1 MGRPDKSARSSGDSG
16 RDKGQMS
23 GITRR
28 RLSMEMIKYRIFVL
42 AMWVAKKT
50 CGSSDV
56 RMLLN
61 KAREDEREWYYWG
74 SDNDDWSL

>member
-1 MGRPDKSARSSGDSG
+1 
-16 RDKGQMS
+16 
-23 GITRR
+23 
-28 RLSMEMIKYRIFVL
+28 MEMIKYRIFIV

-61 KAREDEREWYYWG
+61 EAREEEREWYYWG
-74 SDNDDWSL
+74 SDNDDWSF